1 MKTTVLN
8 ARQIEQKLDRIAYEI
23 LENNFDSPTIC
34 FIGIQGN
41 GDKIAEELA
50 RRMQEISDIAV
61 NTSSIHVDKTNPLGE
76 AITLSTSI
84 EDMSHQTLVL
94 VDDVINSGRTMQYA
108 LRKLL
113 EIPTERIKTV
123 ALVDR
128 KHRKY
133 PIRVDYVGLT
143 LSTTLQDRV
152 EVTFEDTPLAYLV

>member
-34 FIGIQGN
+34 FIGIHGN
-41 GDKIAEELA
+41 GNKIAEALA
-50 RRMQEISDIAV
+50 ERMQRISNITIHT
-61 NTSSIHVDKTNPLGE
+61 TSIRVDKTNPLGE
-76 AITLSTSI
+76 AITLSNDI
-84 EDMSHQTLVL
+84 EEMSHQTLVL
-94 VDDVINSGRTMQYA
+94 VDDVMNSGRTMQYA

-152 EVTFEDTPLAYLV
+152 EVTFDDAPLAYLV